1 MQDTYQGNELFKVL
15 DASFG
20 YLTKN
25 GYCLTE
31 DDCQVFPVAIG
42 EFGSRFKDPRDLQ
55 HLNDFAQ
62 YLNNEGAGATG
73 NHNAIGNWYYWSY
86 NANSGDT
93 GGLVDDSWQNL
104 MWEKLRWLMKELGLK
119 PWWDAGKVE
128 KTPPLLQEAPTD
140 IPVPVT

>member
-1 MQDTYQGNELFKVL
+1 MQDTYHGDELFKVL

-25 GYCLTE
+25 GYCLTK
-31 DDCQVFPVAIG
+31 DDCQRFPVAIG

-55 HLNDFAQ
+55 QLNDFAQ

-73 NHNAIGNWYYWSY
+73 HHNAIGNWYYWSY

-104 MWEKLRWLMKELGLK
+104 MWEKLRWLMQKLGLK
-119 PWWDAGKVE
+119 PWWGVNKVE
-128 KTPPLLQEAPTD
+128 EEAPPPRQEPPID
-140 IPVPVT
+140 VPVA